1 MSDSDTYTRWAVLA
15 AGEGGGRIASN
26 LFGRADNPGID
37 DRILVMNTNRAD
49 IRNTIDRMEAET
61 SIDTDAIELNHTVT
75 FGDLDGVG
83 NYFPGGEA
91 CAEADLDRIIEQLD
105 AAELEN
111 ADAFLYVTTLGGGT
125 GNGSVPFLINSLKT
139 NPPSA
144 ALDDTVHVA
153 LAAWPYTHEGGQRH
167 FNAVCGLSRLLRW
180 YDGSQNAD
188 MVVLISNSHI
198 ADDPDFEDAVGATD
212 DRYETVNEM
221 AIRAMDLMIG
231 AGRETRGVVDVSDY
245 VTWPSRLDAYHF
257 TPGVA
262 LDQPSVFELDLLFD
276 KAADNAFVPLDPT
289 TSRVVYGVVRAPSH
303 LVEQGEYSEADLDAA
318 LSEWLDANGYD
329 DIVHRMTTLTPVDR
343 REDTLDVLLMFG
355 GFDLDPLLSESRTAF
370 DAIMEQATER
380 GIQADVDTPGE
391 EFSTERFR
399 TIRRNLEDYLSAS
412 RG

>member
-1 MSDSDTYTRWAVLA
+1 MSGSDTYTRWAVLA

-61 SIDTDAIELNHTVT
+61 TIDTESIELNHTVT

-105 AAELEN
+105 AAEVEN

-125 GNGSVPFLINSLKT
+125 GNGSVPYLINSLKS

-144 ALDDTVHVA
+144 ALDDTIHVA
-153 LAAWPYTHEGGQRH
+153 LAAWPYSHEGGQRH

-198 ADDPDFEDAVGATD
+198 ADDAGFEDVVDPDG
-212 DRYETVNEM
+212 DRYSTVNEM
-221 AIRAMDLMIG
+221 AISAMDLMIG

-262 LDQPSVFELDLLFD
+262 LEQPSVFELDLLFD
-276 KAADNAFVPLDPT
+276 KAADNGFVPLDPT
-289 TSRVVYGVVRAPSH
+289 TSRVVYGIVRAPTH
-303 LVEQGEYSEADLDAA
+303 LVEQGEYSEAELDAA
-318 LSEWLDANGYD
+318 LHEWLDANGYD

-343 REDTLDVLLMFG
+343 RDDTLDVLLMFG
-355 GFDLDPLLSESRTAF
+355 GFDLDPLLSESRTSF

-380 GIQADVDTPGE
+380 GIQSDVDTPGE
-391 EFSTERFR
+391 EFSTDRFR
-399 TIRRNLEDYLSAS
+399 AIRRNLEDYLSAS